1 MLYKHCP
8 VDSPGCL
15 IRGKHLYGVHGIVGG
30 NLFLIAYALAM
41 LNPSLRLFSESP
53 PEVKSI
59 AVAVMFVT
67 VVVTVVSIRLL
78 GGGGRGEPF
87 GCLAGALVWL
97 GRLAGPALASILE
110 PASSQPDLWRIVGG
124 SIPPI
129 LMALVLWFVIWA
141 KR

>member
-53 PEVKSI
+53 PEVKLI

-78 GGGGRGEPF
+78 GGG
-87 GCLAGALVWL
+87 AGANPSVPR
-97 GRLAGPALASILE
+97 GRTCVVGPLRRARLASILE
-110 PASSQPDLWRIVGG
+110 PASSQPDSGG
-124 SIPPI
+124 
-129 LMALVLWFVIWA
+129 
-141 KR
+141 